1 MVTPRHA
8 TAIAA
13 LALACTALQAATP
26 PEATA
31 LLDGALAE
39 IHSNGLGGAAKRF
52 NADGRWKRD
61 GLVLVAMQWDGTVLA
76 HTANGKLP
84 GSNML
89 AARDASGRPFVR
101 DAIGVAQRSG
111 SGQVE
116 MRWGNP
122 VTRKMADATLFVRR
136 VPGQEALV
144 GTVVFK

>member
-1 MVTPRHA
+1 MVRARPA
-8 TAIAA
+8 AALAA
-13 LALACTALQAATP
+13 LALACTTLHAATP
-26 PEATA
+26 AEATA

-39 IHSNGLGGAAKRF
+39 IRSNGLDGAVKRF
-52 NADGRWKRD
+52 NADVRWKRD
-61 GLVLVAMQWDGTVLA
+61 GVVLMAMQWDGTMLA

-111 SGQVE
+111 SGQVDL
-116 MRWGNP
+116 RWGNP
-122 VTRKMADATLFVRR
+122 ATRKMADATLFVRR
-136 VPGQEALV
+136 VPGQEACV